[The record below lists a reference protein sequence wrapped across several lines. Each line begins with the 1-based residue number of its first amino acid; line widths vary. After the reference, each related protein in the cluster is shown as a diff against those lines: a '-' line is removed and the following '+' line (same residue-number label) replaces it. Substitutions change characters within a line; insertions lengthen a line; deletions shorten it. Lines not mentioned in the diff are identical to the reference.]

1 LTDDP
6 INHKNTPPP
15 VEEDLD
21 WDHIPEI
28 PEGARMVSTKVVFD
42 KLVAQ
47 LNQRRAARRAQVDQE
62 PGKNS

>member
-6 INHKNTPPP
+6 INHKNPQPP
-15 VEEDLD
+15 VDQD

-28 PEGARMVSTKVVFD
+28 PEGARMVPTKVFID

-47 LNQRRAARRAQVDQE
+47 LNQRRAARRAQLDQE